1 MFENLCRVRLSSFV
15 QEFLDLLPKSC
26 CSHDVTILV
35 ARPPCRVTF
44 HRTAGGNITLLYF
57 LCLVGYISCQ
67 DFIIF
72 SPNEVV

>member
-1 MFENLCRVRLSSFV
+1 MLQNFGGVSLASFV

-57 LCLVGYISCQ
+57 LCLVGYIS
-67 DFIIF
+67 
-72 SPNEVV
+72 